1 MEIIK
6 DKRVLKII
14 EKIKNASKLTAL
26 ESKIYVVGG
35 AIRDSLLKQSIR
47 DIDIVVN
54 AKEGGIILANLLAAR
69 EKCYMLNTNPVIFP
83 TYGTAKVS
91 LFRDE
96 ELKDINIEFTD
107 TKKTVYGPIDGHFG
121 TIEEDARRRDLT
133 INALY
138 WNIHDE
144 KLYDPTGYG
153 ISDLT
158 TQTLRCPASLF

>member
-1 MEIIK
+1 MLNLPIH
-6 DKRVLKII
+6 
-14 EKIKNASKLTAL
+14 
-26 ESKIYVVGG
+26 
-35 AIRDSLLKQSIR
+35 
-47 DIDIVVN
+47 DIDIVIE
-54 AKEGGIILANLLAAR
+54 KEDGALIAANLLAAR
-69 EKCYMLNTNPVIFP
+69 EKCYVLNTNPVIFP
-83 TYGTAKVS
+83 TYGTAKVC
-91 LFRDE
+91 LFKDE